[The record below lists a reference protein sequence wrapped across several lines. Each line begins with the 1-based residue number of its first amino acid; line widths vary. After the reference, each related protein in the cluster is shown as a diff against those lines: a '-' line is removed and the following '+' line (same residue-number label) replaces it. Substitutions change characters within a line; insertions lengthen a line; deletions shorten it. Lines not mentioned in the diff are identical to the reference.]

1 MSARKGWFGKLLL
14 PERADRRSP
23 EQFAAYRLS
32 GGAVKSEPIRNIS
45 ATGAYLVTTER
56 FHVGTQLLMTMQKE
70 GPLEMN
76 PDRRIT
82 AMGRVVRNGEDG
94 VGLAFVPS
102 KDPQVLRWAGLVENL
117 VQQTQPNEMRAFLRL
132 SAGINFL
139 SRICP
144 ASFEE
149 VERLLRG
156 RLNNQKVENI
166 SGIAVAAESLV
177 PAEVTAGKSSVD
189 QNTLSRILEN
199 GSSAEEDWLQAA
211 WGGLLAAFCS
221 ARPEDNL
228 HPAMVALFCHLT
240 AHQIR
245 VLLSVCSRSP
255 KTHSEDGLILA
266 HPLTCTLEEFSA
278 ITGAR
283 DVQINQDI
291 LRLADLK
298 LIELSKESLLLTGH
312 DDLTP
317 TRLGLEMF
325 VRCQGYRGTIEEYFS
340 GAIH

>member
-1 MSARKGWFGKLLL
+1 MSARRGWFGKLLL

-32 GGAVKSEPIRNIS
+32 DGAVKAELIRNIS
-45 ATGAYLVTTER
+45 ATGAYLVTNDR
-56 FHVGTQLLMTMQKE
+56 FHIGTHLLMTMQQE

-94 VGLAFVPS
+94 VGLQFIPS

-117 VQQTQPNEMRAFLRL
+117 VQQTQPNEMRQFLRL
-132 SAGINFL
+132 TAGITFL
-139 SRICP
+139 GQVCP

-149 VERLLRG
+149 MERLLRG
-156 RLNNQKVENI
+156 KLNNQKVENI
-166 SGIAVAAESLV
+166 SAIAVAAQSLV
-177 PAEVTAGKSSVD
+177 PPEVTAGKSTVD
-189 QNTLSRILEN
+189 QNVLNRILEN
-199 GSSAEEDWLQAA
+199 GSSAEEDWLQTA
-211 WGGLLAAFCS
+211 WGGLLAAFCA

-240 AHQIR
+240 AYQIR
-245 VLLSVCSRSP
+245 ILISVCSRSP
-255 KTHSEDGLILA
+255 KTRSEDGLIVSQ
-266 HPLTCTLEEFSA
+266 PLRCTLEEFSA

-298 LIELSKESLLLTGH
+298 LIELAKESLLLTGH

-317 TRLGLEMF
+317 TRLGLEMYI
-325 VRCQGYRGTIEEYFS
+325 RCQGHRGSIEEFFAS
-340 GAIH
+340 AV

>member
-32 GGAVKSEPIRNIS
+32 GGQVRAETIRNIS
-45 ATGAYLVTTER
+45 ATGAYLVTNDR
-56 FHVGTQLLMTMQKE
+56 FQIGTQLLMTMQQE
-70 GPLEMN
+70 GPLEMS

-94 VGLAFVPS
+94 VGLAFIPS
-102 KDPQVLRWAGLVENL
+102 KDPQVQRWAGLVENL
-117 VQQTQPNEMRAFLRL
+117 VQQTQPNEMRQFLRL
-132 SAGINFL
+132 TAGITFL
-139 SRICP
+139 GQICP

-177 PAEVTAGKSSVD
+177 PAEVTAGRSSVD
-189 QNTLSRILEN
+189 QNVLNRILEN
-199 GSSAEEDWLQAA
+199 GSSAEEDWLQTA

-221 ARPEDNL
+221 ARPEDDL

-240 AHQIR
+240 AYQIR
-245 VLLSVCSRSP
+245 ILLSVCSHAP
-255 KTHSEDGLILA
+255 KARSEDGLILA
-266 HPLTCTLEEFSA
+266 QPLTCTLEEFRA

-283 DVQINQDI
+283 DVQINQDF

-298 LIELSKESLLLTGH
+298 LIELAKESLLLTGH

-325 VRCQGYRGTIEEYFS
+325 VRCQGYRGTIEEFF
-340 GAIH
+340 AATA